1 MVNPCPHWL
10 IPNGVIE
17 VIVMTKQGI
26 IVVGSINIDMVF
38 SLPRLPAIGET
49 VSGAS
54 FAAYPGGKGANQAVA
69 AARLGVPTAIIGC
82 VGDDSWGHTLLSG
95 LQREGINCDHVGQ
108 APGAS
113 GCAGILVAAG
123 GDNIIAV
130 DTGANAWLTPDKA
143 ARAGDAISRS
153 KILMTQLE
161 IPLETVEAA
170 LKLAKKAGVIT
181 ILDPAPVKE
190 LPPEILTLVDYLTP
204 NALEASSLT
213 GIDVH
218 CWNTAAKAARKLRSQ
233 GASTVLIT
241 MGKLGAFF
249 SGPEGEVRINAPR
262 VDALDATAAGDAFNG
277 ALAAALVHGV
287 QPDIAADIAA
297 AAGALAVTR
306 FGAQPSLPALA
317 ELGEVVNLPW

>member
-1 MVNPCPHWL
+1 MA
-10 IPNGVIE
+10 
-17 VIVMTKQGI
+17 KQGI
-26 IVVGSINIDMVF
+26 IVAGSINIDMVF
-38 SLPRLPAIGET
+38 SLPRLPAKGET

-54 FAAYPGGKGANQAVA
+54 FAAHSGGKGANQAVA
-69 AARLGVPTAIIGC
+69 AARLGVPTAMIGC
-82 VGDDSWGHTLLSG
+82 VGDDSWGNTLLSE
-95 LQREGINCDHVGQ
+95 LQLEGINCAHISQ
-108 APGAS
+108 APGPS

-143 ARAGDAISRS
+143 ERAGDAITRS
-153 KILMTQLE
+153 KVLMTQLE
-161 IPLETVEAA
+161 IPLETVVAA
-170 LKLAKKAGVIT
+170 LKLAKEAGVIT
-181 ILDPAPVKE
+181 ILDPAPAKD
-190 LPPEILTLVDYLTP
+190 LPPEVLALVDYLTP

-218 CWNTAAKAARKLRSQ
+218 CWNTAAQAANKLRSQ
-233 GASTVLIT
+233 RANTVLIT

-262 VDALDATAAGDAFNG
+262 VDAVDATAAGDAFNG

-287 QPDIAADIAA
+287 QSDIAADISA

-306 FGAQPSLPALA
+306 LGAQPSLPTLA